1 MELNKLYVGLGGG
14 SLLQISA
21 RTLTQ
26 MMSYV
31 ITTPGGKCIVIDGG
45 NKCPEDA
52 AALYAEIEKHG
63 KRVEYWYITH
73 AHSDHI
79 GALTYLL
86 ETTENFDIEIGSMCF
101 NFPGEE
107 WLRAGNFGVDAE
119 MTFDFLRLL
128 GEKNIP
134 VKTVVTGDI
143 IECDGTRVEII
154 HHPEE
159 YSAYKNINSTSI
171 IFKLSFPSRDVLFTG
186 DFEAPAQPEF
196 MKLRD
201 PSKLRCDILQM
212 PHHGQNG
219 VNREFYELVSPKIC
233 LYTAPIWLWENNRYR
248 CLNPETRGKG
258 PFTIFETRAWMEEL
272 GAQVSCVD
280 GFGDYLL
287 F

>member
-1 MELNKLYVGLGGG
+1 MTLNKLHVGLGGG

-31 ITTPGGKCIVIDGG
+31 VTTPGGKCIVIDGG

-52 AALYAEIEKHG
+52 EALYNEIAAHG

-79 GALTYLL
+79 GALTYLM
-86 ETTENFDIEIGSMCF
+86 ETMENFDIEIGTMCF
-101 NFPGEE
+101 NFPSSE
-107 WLRAGNFGVDAE
+107 WLAAGNFSPDSD

-128 GEKNIP
+128 GEKRIP
-134 VKTVVTGDI
+134 IKTVVTGDV
-143 IECDGTRVEII
+143 IECDGIRVEIL
-154 HHPEE
+154 HHPED
-159 YSAYKNINSTSI
+159 YQNYKNINSTSI
-171 IFKLSFPSRDVLFTG
+171 IFKLSFPKRDVLFTG

-196 MKLRD
+196 MRKRD
-201 PSKLRCDILQM
+201 PKSLRCDILQM

-219 VNREFYELVSPKIC
+219 VNREFYELVMPKIC

-248 CLNPETRGKG
+248 CLDPETRGKG
-258 PFTIFETRAWMEEL
+258 PFTIFQTRAWMEEL

-280 GFGDYLL
+280 GYGDYLL

>member
-1 MELNKLYVGLGGG
+1 MTLNKLHVGLGGG

-52 AALYAEIEKHG
+52 GALYDEIAKHG
-63 KRVEYWYITH
+63 KRVEFWYITH

-79 GALTYLL
+79 GALTYLM
-86 ETTENFDIEIGSMCF
+86 ETMDDFDIDIGCMCF
-101 NFPGEE
+101 NFPDDE
-107 WLRAGNFGVDAE
+107 WLRSGGFGTDAE

-128 GEKNIP
+128 SEKNIP
-134 VKTVVTGDI
+134 TRTVITGDI
-143 IECDGTRVEII
+143 IECDGTRVEIL
-154 HHPEE
+154 HHPED
-159 YSAYKNINSTSI
+159 YQGYKNINSTSI
-171 IFKLSFPSRDVLFTG
+171 IFKLSFPKRDVLFTG

-196 MKLRD
+196 MAKRD
-201 PSKLRCDILQM
+201 PGKLRCDILQM

-219 VNREFYELVSPKIC
+219 VNRQFYELVMPKIC

-258 PFTIFETRAWMEEL
+258 PFTIFETRRWMEEL